1 MFWFCGYRLAC
12 FLGSNSMTPIQPLQ
26 NVRVL
31 DLTQVFA
38 GPYCTYQLAL
48 LGAQVIKVEP
58 PGGEMTRYGGALPEL
73 SKQGL
78 GLSFCT
84 QNAQKNCVEMDLKD
98 PVHLGKVLD
107 LAAEADIFVQNYR
120 PGVAQRLG
128 LGEKALAAVN
138 PRLVYCSISA
148 YGDVGPIGHRPA
160 YDHVVQAMSGI
171 MSTTGTDEMGPVK
184 VGAPYIDY
192 ATGLNAAFAVMAGLR
207 QRDITGEFQ
216 HVDVSMLD
224 TAMMMMANNLVTV
237 ATTGEDLPKLGN
249 EAASRAPSSGCFAT
263 QGGEL
268 LMLAAN
274 NQRQFGDLC
283 EVLGHAEWA
292 EDPRWVE
299 PQERAANQDALREL
313 FESVFLSKP
322 AHQWEILLDQ
332 AGVPASRVRKLSET
346 VAEGQLQA
354 RGLLTTLTVGNDAT
368 PVSLPGIG
376 FRLNRVSLTPDRPP
390 RSVGANDAEW
400 RSD

>member
-1 MFWFCGYRLAC
+1 
-12 FLGSNSMTPIQPLQ
+12 MTCIQPLQ
-26 NVRVL
+26 NIRVL

-58 PGGEMTRYGGALPEL
+58 PGGEMTRYAGALPEL

-98 PVHLGKVLD
+98 PVQVAKVLD
-107 LAAEADIFVQNYR
+107 LVAEADIFIQNYR

-128 LGEKALAAVN
+128 LGEEALAAVN

-148 YGDVGPIGHRPA
+148 YGEVGPIGHRPA

-207 QRDITGEFQ
+207 QRDLTGEFQ

-224 TAMMMMANNLVTV
+224 TAMTMMANNLVTV

-274 NQRQFGDLC
+274 NQRQFADLC
-283 EVLGHAEWA
+283 EVLGHSEWA
-292 EDPRWVE
+292 QDPRWAE
-299 PQERAANQDALREL
+299 PRARAANQDALRAL
-313 FESVFLSKP
+313 FESALLSKS
-322 AHQWEILLDQ
+322 ASEWESLLDQ

-354 RGLLTTLTVGNDAT
+354 RGLLKTLAVGDDAT

-390 RSVGANDAEW
+390 QAVGANDAQW
-400 RSD
+400 WSD

>member
-1 MFWFCGYRLAC
+1 MSSSL
-12 FLGSNSMTPIQPLQ
+12 PLETI
-26 NVRVL
+26 RVL

-84 QNAQKNCVEMDLKD
+84 QNAQKSCVELDLKQPD
-98 PVHLGKVLD
+98 QLAQVLA
-107 LAAEADIFVQNYR
+107 LAAEADVFVQNFR
-120 PGVAQRLG
+120 PGVARRLG
-128 LGEKALAAVN
+128 LGEDVLAQIN

-171 MSTTGTDEMGPVK
+171 MNTTGTEAMGPVK
-184 VGAPYIDY
+184 VGAPYVDY
-192 ATGLNAAFAVMAGLR
+192 ATGLNAAFAVLAGLR
-207 QRDITGEFQ
+207 QRDITNEFQ

-224 TAMMMMANNLVTV
+224 TAMTMMANNLVSV
-237 ATTGEDLPKLGN
+237 ATTGQDLPKLGN

-263 QGGEL
+263 QDGSL

-274 NQRQFGDLC
+274 NERQFADLC
-283 EVLGHAEWA
+283 RVLGHPEWVN
-292 EDPRWVE
+292 DPRWMN
-299 PQERAANQDALREL
+299 PANRAANQNALREL
-313 FESVFLSKP
+313 FEAEFLLESA
-322 AHQWEILLDQ
+322 AHWERLFDQ
-332 AGVPASRVRKLSET
+332 AGIPASRVRKLSET
-346 VAEGQLQA
+346 LTEGQPKA
-354 RGLLTTLTVGNDAT
+354 RGLLQTLPVGEAET

-376 FRLNRVSLTPDRPP
+376 FKLNGASLLPDRPP
-390 RSVGANDAEW
+390 RSVGADRPQW
-400 RSD
+400 SD

>member
-1 MFWFCGYRLAC
+1 MSDNL
-12 FLGSNSMTPIQPLQ
+12 PLRGI
-26 NVRVL
+26 RVL

-84 QNAQKNCVEMDLKD
+84 QNAQKHCVELDLKD
-98 PVHLGKVLD
+98 PQQLAKVLS
-107 LAAEADIFVQNYR
+107 LVAEADVFVQNFR
-120 PGVAQRLG
+120 PGVARRLG
-128 LGEKALAAVN
+128 LGEDVLAEVN
-138 PRLVYCSISA
+138 SRLVYCSISA

-171 MSTTGTDEMGPVK
+171 MCTTGTNAMGPVK

-207 QRDITGEFQ
+207 QRDQSGEFQ
-216 HVDVSMLD
+216 HVDVAMLD
-224 TAMMMMANNLVTV
+224 TAMTMMANNLVTV
-237 ATTGEDLPKLGN
+237 ASTGDDLPKLGN

-263 QGGEL
+263 QDGSL

-274 NQRQFGDLC
+274 NERQFQDLC
-283 EVLGHAEWA
+283 AALGHPEWTN
-292 EDPRWVE
+292 DPRWAN
-299 PQERAANQDALREL
+299 PILRSANQEALRGL
-313 FESVFLSKP
+313 FEDEFLSKP
-322 AHQWEILLDQ
+322 ATTWEALLDK
-332 AGVPASRVRKLSET
+332 AGVPASRVRTLSET
-346 VAEGQLQA
+346 LAEGQLQA
-354 RGLLTTLTVGNDAT
+354 RGMLQSLPVGAEQT
-368 PVSLPGIG
+368 EVSLPGIG
-376 FRLNRVSLTPDRPP
+376 CRMTGQSLVSDSAP
-390 RSVGANDAEW
+390 RRGGADSPHW
-400 RSD
+400 QD

>member
-1 MFWFCGYRLAC
+1 MD
-12 FLGSNSMTPIQPLQ
+12 SSQPLK
-26 NVRVL
+26 NIRVL
-31 DLTQVFA
+31 DMTQVFA

-58 PGGEMTRYGGALPEL
+58 PGGEMTRFGGALPEL
-73 SKQGL
+73 AKQGL

-84 QNAQKNCVEMDLKD
+84 QNAQKNCIEMDLKNRD
-98 PVHLGKVLD
+98 HVTKVLD
-107 LAAEADIFVQNYR
+107 LAAEADIFVQNFR
-120 PGVAQRLG
+120 PGVARRLG
-128 LGEKALAAVN
+128 LGEEALAAVN
-138 PRLVYCSISA
+138 SRLVYCSISA
-148 YGDVGPIGHRPA
+148 YGEVGPIGHRPA

-192 ATGLNAAFAVMAGLR
+192 ATGLNAAFAVMAALR
-207 QRDITGEFQ
+207 QRDLTGEFQ
-216 HVDVSMLD
+216 LVDVSMLD
-224 TAMMMMANNLVTV
+224 TAMTMMANNLVTV

-263 QGGEL
+263 QGGDL

-274 NQRQFGDLC
+274 NQRQFSDLC
-283 EVLGHAEWA
+283 EVLGHPEWVQ
-292 EDPRWVE
+292 DPRWAE
-299 PQERAANQDALREL
+299 PRARAANQDALRAL
-313 FESVFLSKP
+313 FESVFLSKS
-322 AHQWEILLDQ
+322 AQEWETLLDQ

-346 VAEGQLQA
+346 VAGGQLQA
-354 RGLLTTLTVGNDAT
+354 RGLLHRLPVGDDAT

-376 FRLNRVSLTPDRPP
+376 FRLNRASLTPDRPP
-390 RSVGANDAEW
+390 RAVGGDDAAW

>member
-1 MFWFCGYRLAC
+1 MD
-12 FLGSNSMTPIQPLQ
+12 SSQPLK

-73 SKQGL
+73 AKQGL

-84 QNAQKNCVEMDLKD
+84 QNAQKNCIEMDLKD
-98 PVHLGKVLD
+98 PAHVAKVLD
-107 LAAEADIFVQNYR
+107 LAAEADIFVQNFR
-120 PGVAQRLG
+120 PGVARRLG
-128 LGEKALAAVN
+128 LGEEALAAVN
-138 PRLVYCSISA
+138 SRLVYCSISA
-148 YGDVGPIGHRPA
+148 YGEVGPIGHRPA

-192 ATGLNAAFAVMAGLR
+192 ATGLNAAFAVMAALR
-207 QRDITGEFQ
+207 QRDLTGEFQ
-216 HVDVSMLD
+216 LVDVSMLD
-224 TAMMMMANNLVTV
+224 TAMTMMANNLVTV

-263 QGGEL
+263 QGGDL

-274 NQRQFGDLC
+274 NQRQFSDLC
-283 EVLGHAEWA
+283 EVLGHPEWVQ
-292 EDPRWVE
+292 DPRWAE
-299 PQERAANQDALREL
+299 PRARAANQDALRAL
-313 FESVFLSKP
+313 FESVFLSKS
-322 AHQWEILLDQ
+322 AQEWETLLDQ

-346 VAEGQLQA
+346 VAGGQLQA
-354 RGLLTTLTVGNDAT
+354 RGLLHRLPVGDDAT

-376 FRLNRVSLTPDRPP
+376 FRLNRASLTPDRPP
-390 RSVGANDAEW
+390 RAVGGDDAAW